1 MPKYFSG
8 KIIPTGQYEGFQYF
22 TTDTGCFMVPLN
34 KCKVTR
40 HGLEHT
46 LEAAV
51 ADIEIISGDIQGNLD
66 LPESAEPIKYES
78 LKFVDNQT
86 TARVNLG
93 VGGLIDDRSPK
104 DSPLSVFQKK
114 QRKAVNDAKSVIV
127 EIFFVLV
134 AVAFIDLPAV
144 RLVFEAAGKDAPY
157 ALGNI
162 FVFVSGAAG
171 VVLIVLWVVFRVLS
185 HVEDSTKGD

>member
-46 LEAAV
+46 LEAAI
-51 ADIEIISGDIQGNLD
+51 ADIEIISGEIQGNLD
-66 LPESAEPIKYES
+66 VPECAEPIKYES
-78 LKFVDNQT
+78 LKLVNSQT
-86 TARVNLG
+86 ASLVNLS
-93 VGGLIDDRSPK
+93 VGSPVADNTQK
-104 DSPLSVFQKK
+104 EARLLEFQKK
-114 QRKAVNDAKSVIV
+114 QRKAANDAKNVLV
-127 EIFFVLV
+127 EVFFILV
-134 AVAFIDLPAV
+134 AVAFIGLPAV
-144 RLVFEAAGKDAPY
+144 SFLFEALGKDTPY

-162 FVFVSGAAG
+162 FVFVVGAAG
-171 VVLIVLWVVFRVLS
+171 VVLIISWVVFRILS
-185 HVEDSTKGD
+185 HVEDSTKGG